1 MKRFI
6 NYSFIAYSIFLLCFS
21 STAEAKSVVVHCL
34 EDFQKSKTRECTRFV
49 INGEVD
55 LKGTYL
61 LLPPNSKL
69 FFSTGS
75 LKNGIIEGN
84 NTRIKSTTENVF
96 HNCSIKGKWQTSCAY
111 SSMFDADMDAMTL
124 LQNLSCLSP
133 NVLLFANRD
142 YIIKAEGKEIKVNK
156 LAAAGKE
163 KPVLQFLTIDPNVS
177 GIILSGNSIT
187 LRNIIVKD
195 DYEQKIE
202 TLNAKNK
209 ATIGNTIE
217 IKSST
222 NKVESLLIDG
232 CSFYGGTSSSYV
244 ASSQTRNCLIS
255 NCSFSGYMADHAVYC
270 SMCAE
275 QFTIQDCKVSDVPQT
290 RGVFK
295 IRTSKNVR
303 LFYLKNIEVYNL
315 NGYLAAVGLLE
326 TPYTKIFLDHITVKK
341 DKSNNSTFYGFCIYD
356 ETKSLN
362 GTGRYNAEE
371 IILSNCF
378 FDYGYS
384 GSPIIYPGSEKRV
397 CVKTIQYLNNTARGS
412 NFGGG
417 ESDYLLVRN
426 CSYSDCCDKTGI
438 ELNARKIEINKVSFT
453 QSKEETINNL
463 FLINYSTDVTQSVT
477 LKKVDADMNMKDI
490 FKVFH
495 GTNLQINVYRSNVA
509 NLTNSVVFAKKD
521 SKFNYKLRKVSERRD
536 GEFKVSDAF

>member
-6 NYSFIAYSIFLLCFS
+6 NFSFIAYSIFLLCFS

-34 EDFQKSKTRECTRFV
+34 EDFQKSKTIECTRFV

-133 NVLLFANRD
+133 YVLLFANRD
-142 YIIKAEGKEIKVNK
+142 YIIKAEGKEIKVNN
-156 LAAAGKE
+156 LAAAEKE

-177 GIILSGNSIT
+177 GIILSGNDIT
-187 LRNIIVKD
+187 IRNIIVKD
-195 DYEQKIE
+195 NYELKKE
-202 TLNAKNK
+202 VLNAKNK

-217 IKSST
+217 IKSPT
-222 NKVESLLIDG
+222 NEVKSLLIDG
-232 CSFYGGTSSSYV
+232 CYFTGGTSSSYV
-244 ASSQTRNCLIS
+244 ASSQTKNCLVRNCT
-255 NCSFSGYMADHAVYC
+255 FSGYMADHAVYC

-275 QFTIQDCKVSDVPQT
+275 QFTIQDCKVNDVPQT

-295 IRTSKNVR
+295 IRTSNKVR
-303 LFYLKNIEVYNL
+303 WFNLKNIEVYNL

-326 TPYTKIFLDHITVKK
+326 NPSTKILLNHITVKK
-341 DKSNNSTFYGFCIYD
+341 DEANNSIFYGFCIYD
-356 ETKSLN
+356 ETHSLK
-362 GTGRYNAEE
+362 GTGHYNADE
-371 IILSNCF
+371 ITVSNCY
-378 FDYGYS
+378 FDYGYNS
-384 GSPIIYPGSEKRV
+384 LPVIYPGSEKRV
-397 CVKTIQYLNNTARGS
+397 CVKKIKYLNITARGS

-426 CSYSDCCDKTGI
+426 SSYSDCCDRTGI
-438 ELNARKIEINKVSFT
+438 ELNARKIEVDKVSFT
-453 QSKEETINNL
+453 QSKESPINNL
-463 FLINYSTDVTQSVT
+463 FLINYSADVTKSVT
-477 LKKVDADMNMKDI
+477 VKKIEADMSVKDM
-490 FKVFH
+490 FKVFR
-495 GTNLQINVYRSNVA
+495 GTLQINVDKSDVK
-509 NLTNSVVFAKKD
+509 NLYNCVVFAKKD
-521 SKFNYKLRKVSERRD
+521 SKIKYRLRKVSEQRGR
-536 GEFKVSDAF
+536 EFKESDAF